1 MATLSKCNTPQW
13 VFQQF
18 NGEKI
23 CHSER
28 YRRTIKHKK
37 SVCTFFPTTLESS
50 SSHDTKKSSVV
61 FIPDGPFL
69 RKYLTLIEEIISNYS
84 SFDELNQIK
93 LILLESAAESMDY
106 RNSSPCVL
114 SGTESSSARDE
125 FKCSSNCIDKKSFV
139 EKETAAIN
147 ERNRIVKLAFEN
159 KQDNAYSGVE
169 VIPFPDLTVKN
180 KSDETQYD
188 QTVNDDFDIFHF
200 TSMNV
205 ENRSKCALVRAA
217 NFFYQ
222 AAKKELKVIMNSS
235 DNMRKNQG
243 TVHIILLSEDEVSLN
258 REKHGN
264 SAFLKDVDIGGMN
277 SHDLVVYLTNSCS
290 LNGDETQMKLLKEH
304 WINLRKRCE
313 DEYIRRNQP
322 HERKTESTHSC
333 QMDRYGHFEHLHQDI
348 LQEGIKQK
356 KFFKGKLKVTEEN
369 CKEAYCNVKGPKGEN
384 LMYYVNEKNGHF
396 NRTIHNDLV
405 VIEPFPQSEWE
416 VPVGRRRLVHLGH
429 EEQESAI
436 NKSSLAEI
444 DLDVNKS
451 NLVPTARVVGLVDST
466 SNIRR
471 QFVATLLP
479 KITPLRDE
487 NAIIVIPMDN
497 KIPKIRMKTRIDY
510 DKIANKRLL
519 VEIDAWNVD
528 SMYPS
533 GHYVKILGDVGDL
546 ETEISCLLIEHGV
559 DLSPFSA
566 NALACLPFVRNELQ
580 WKVSNEEVKKRRDL
594 RQCCRIF
601 SVDPQGCQ
609 DIDDAMHARVLK
621 TGDIEIGVHIADV
634 THFVKLNSALDK
646 EAAKRGTTFYL
657 VDRRFD
663 MLPSLLSSNL
673 CSLHGNADRYA
684 VSVLWTLSPD
694 LESIKSTWYGRTV
707 IHNVQAMTYE
717 QAHNILHNQEP
728 DDLEANPP
736 LPLTAG
742 APVDRSI
749 VKYLKKDLQI
759 LTRLARKL
767 RHRRETIGGAVD
779 LSSGDRGSELKFEL
793 DSNGRPTKV
802 KPKKELE
809 IHHTIAE
816 LMIMSNAFV
825 AETIYNRFP
834 DSSILRIH
842 KPANTDSFQ
851 ELGNF
856 LKASGLAFDSSSN
869 KALAQTLKDAKAK
882 QNSAQDSLFQS
893 LATRAMSEAQYVCT
907 GTLKEGAGLSHY
919 GLGIDMYCHFTSP
932 IRRYAD
938 IAVHHLLLASIVPI
952 EERNHLSYTKST
964 HEMKSLPTKSN
975 AISILSGDGLHSVG
989 KASNHSGI
997 GVHLENEHFLDSLI
1011 EGAAEL
1017 TLNLDD
1023 QHNGEDRNIEE
1034 GHLYKTTEL
1043 SIICNHLNAQNRAA
1057 KSCSMEC
1064 QRLFLSLYFRKNIE
1078 VTQAVVIDLRQN
1090 GLVVYVPKFD
1100 MKGPIYL
1107 SDLNGCVQIVPSML
1121 NLPSTSGLP
1130 STAGFSIVEGCR
1142 MFPEGV
1148 CKIHQADSRLEII
1161 IPGSPKQLVFKRLDV
1176 ITIQVSCDLT
1186 SSTARIPA
1194 PRLHLLS
1201 LHTKKQ
1207 RNISQNVHEIATM
1220 ADSRVSS
1227 PDKLKII
1234 GKNNFTSKSMFQ
1246 MISSIPLKSIID
1258 EIPFRCSSMR
1268 KKVTVGERVQT
1279 IKGRL
1284 HFGGFKDKTNI
1295 DERTIIDDRKGL
1307 KLEDHAKSGDYDAS
1321 RRIEREATSR
1331 IQRKAAEKRN
1341 ARRTKKK

>member
-1 MATLSKCNTPQW
+1 MPALSYNSTSQW
-13 VFQQF
+13 VYQQF

-28 YRRTIKHKK
+28 YRRTIKHRK
-37 SVCTFFPTTLESS
+37 SVCTFFPTSLESL

-84 SFDELNQIK
+84 SFDKFSQIK

-106 RNSSPCVL
+106 RNSSPCVI
-114 SGTESSSARDE
+114 SGTEGSSARDE
-125 FKCSSNCIDKKSFV
+125 FKCANESIDGNSV
-139 EKETAAIN
+139 VRKETAAIN

-159 KQDNAYSGVE
+159 KHDNAYSGVE
-169 VIPFPDLTVKN
+169 VIPFPDLTVKDQ
-180 KSDETQYD
+180 SDETQYD
-188 QTVNDDFDIFHF
+188 ETVNDDFDIFDF

-205 ENRSKCALVRAA
+205 ENRSKCALVRVAK
-217 NFFYQ
+217 FFSH
-222 AAKKELKVIMNSS
+222 AAKKEVSS
-235 DNMRKNQG
+235 DTMKKNRG

-258 REKHGN
+258 HEENGN
-264 SAFLKDVDIGGMN
+264 GTLSKDVNISGMN
-277 SHDLVVYLTNSCS
+277 ADDLVSFLNNSFS
-290 LNGDETQMKLLKEH
+290 LSEDEIQMKLLKEH

-313 DEYIRRNQP
+313 DEYIRRNRS
-322 HERKTESTHSC
+322 HRHNTESTSSYS
-333 QMDRYGHFEHLHQDI
+333 MDRYGHFEYLHQEV
-348 LQEGIKQK
+348 LQEGIQQK

-384 LMYYVNEKNGHF
+384 LVYYLNENNGHF
-396 NRTIHNDLV
+396 NRTIHHDLV
-405 VIEPFPQSEWE
+405 VIEPLPQSEWD
-416 VPVGRRRLVHLGH
+416 VPVGRRRLVHLGN
-429 EEQESAI
+429 EEQESEI
-436 NKSSLAEI
+436 NKSSSAEN
-444 DLDVNKS
+444 DSDGSMS
-451 NLVPTARVVGLVDST
+451 NPVPTARVVGLFHT
-466 SNIRR
+466 ASNIRR

-479 KITPLRDE
+479 KITASRDE
-487 NAIIVIPMDN
+487 SAVIVIPMDN
-497 KIPKIRMKTRIDY
+497 KIPKIRIKTRIDY
-510 DKIANKRLL
+510 DKIVNKRLL
-519 VEIDAWNVD
+519 VEIDSWNLE

-566 NALACLPFVRNELQ
+566 NALACLPFVRNELE
-580 WKVSNEEVKKRRDL
+580 WKVSNEEVKNRRDL
-594 RQCCRIF
+594 RHCCRIF

-609 DIDDAMHARVLK
+609 DIDDAMHARVLE

-673 CSLHGNADRYA
+673 CSLHGNTDRYA
-684 VSVLWTLSPD
+684 VSVLWTLTPD
-694 LESIKSTWYGRTV
+694 LETIKSTWYGRTV

-728 DDLEANPP
+728 DDLEADPP
-736 LPLTAG
+736 APLTAG
-742 APVDRSI
+742 APVDRSQ
-749 VKYLKKDLQI
+749 VNQLKKDLQI

-767 RHRRETIGGAVD
+767 RYRRETIGGAVD

-834 DSSILRIH
+834 DSSIVRIH
-842 KPANTDSFQ
+842 RPANMDSFL
-851 ELGNF
+851 ELETL
-856 LKASGLAFDSSSN
+856 LKASGLAFDGSSN

-907 GTLKEGAGLSHY
+907 GTLEEGVGLSHY
-919 GLGIDMYCHFTSP
+919 GLGIEMYCHFTSP

-952 EERNHLSYTKST
+952 EETDHLSHTKST
-964 HEMKSLPTKSN
+964 HAIKTLPKSN
-975 AISILSGDGLHSVG
+975 AISILSGNGLYSVE
-989 KASNHSGI
+989 KAANHSDI
-997 GVHLENEHFLDSLI
+997 SLDHLDIDSNDDFLDSLI
-1011 EGAAEL
+1011 EGAADL
-1017 TLNLDD
+1017 TLDRDD
-1023 QHNGEDRNIEE
+1023 KHNVKDRNIEE
-1034 GHLYKTTEL
+1034 ERFYKTTEL
-1043 SIICNHLNAQNRAA
+1043 GIICNHLNAQNRAA

-1064 QRLFLSLYFRKNIE
+1064 QRLFLSLYFRKKIE

-1090 GLVVYVPKFD
+1090 GLLVYVPKFD

-1107 SDLNGCVQIVPSML
+1107 SDRNGCVQIVPSLL
-1121 NLPSTSGLP
+1121 NLPPTSGLP
-1130 STAGFSIVEGCR
+1130 STSGFSIVNGCR

-1148 CKIHQADSRLEII
+1148 CKMHKAESRLEVT
-1161 IPGSPKQLVFKRLDV
+1161 IPGSPKQLVLRRLDV

-1194 PRLHLLS
+1194 PRLHLVS
-1201 LHTKKQ
+1201 LLPNKPSK
-1207 RNISQNVHEIATM
+1207 ISQSVNEIATM
-1220 ADSRVSS
+1220 ADNSGSS
-1227 PDKLKII
+1227 PDKLKFVSED
-1234 GKNNFTSKSMFQ
+1234 NFASKSMFQ
-1246 MISSIPLKSIID
+1246 VISSIPLKSTID
-1258 EIPFRCSSMR
+1258 EIPFRYSSMT
-1268 KKVTVGERVQT
+1268 KKVSVSGRVQT

-1295 DERTIIDDRKGL
+1295 DDRTILDDRKAVS
-1307 KLEDHAKSGDYDAS
+1307 LEDHAKSGDYDAS